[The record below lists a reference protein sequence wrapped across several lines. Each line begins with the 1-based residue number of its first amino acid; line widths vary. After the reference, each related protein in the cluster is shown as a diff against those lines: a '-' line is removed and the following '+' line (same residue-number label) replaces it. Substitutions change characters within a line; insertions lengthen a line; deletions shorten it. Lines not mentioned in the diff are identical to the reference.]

1 MPKKKI
7 FGRGDIVTVCL
18 NPTAGQEIQ
27 GEHRPVLVLSTASY
41 NILGQALVAPITQGG
56 DFSRFA
62 GFAASLIGSGTKTQ
76 GVVLA
81 NMVRMIDLEARR
93 GKLVEKAPQF
103 IIDDVIARLQ
113 TILD

>member
-1 MPKKKI
+1 MPKRKA

-18 NPTAGQEIQ
+18 NPTAGREIQ

-62 GFAASLIGSGTKTQ
+62 GFATSLVGCGTATQ

-81 NMVRMIDLEARR
+81 NMMRMIDLEARG
-93 GKLVEKAPQF
+93 GKLVEKAPQY
-103 IIDDVIARLQ
+103 IVDDVIARIQ